1 MLRQFIVL
9 VVVAF
14 AAVVL
19 SACSG
24 NVADHKANCA
34 EYDKNFVKNPDGSSA
49 SPVSCE
55 KIAEKAQQAIDA
67 SRKARLEGVCYDIAA
82 QNSAGS
88 KPIIV
93 SAGDKGMAY
102 KWVGAFG
109 QGYQDCG
116 TPAPYAYFEQ
126 LFAEGKVIPGK

>member
-1 MLRQFIVL
+1 MLRQFVVL

-34 EYDKNFVKNPDGSSA
+34 EYNKNFEQNPDGSSA

-55 KIAEKAQQAIDA
+55 KVAEKAQQTIDD
-67 SRKARLEGVCYDIAA
+67 SKKARIEGVCYDVAA
-82 QNSAGS
+82 QNTKGGKPVVVKAGS
-88 KPIIV
+88 NWQ
-93 SAGDKGMAY
+93 Y
-102 KWVGAFG
+102 KWVDAFG
-109 QGYQDCG
+109 QGYQDCSQA
-116 TPAPYAYFEQ
+116 APFAYFEQ
-126 LFAEGKVIPGK
+126 LF